1 MDDDEDEDDHGFSR
15 GIVLNYFDQ
24 AITTFDEMD
33 QALEAKD
40 LLKLSDLGHF
50 LKGSSA
56 ALGVAKVQWSCEKM
70 QHYGKLRDE
79 VNSVDL
85 DETTALEKISTLL
98 VQVKEEH
105 AEAEKWLKKYYENL
119 DNGGSGR

>member
-1 MDDDEDEDDHGFSR
+1 MDEDEVDHEFSR
-15 GIVLNYFDQ
+15 GIVLNYFEQ

-79 VNSVDL
+79 VNSLDL

>member
-1 MDDDEDEDDHGFSR
+1 MCSFAADRSHS
-15 GIVLNYFDQ
+15 
-24 AITTFDEMD
+24 
-33 QALEAKD
+33 EAKD